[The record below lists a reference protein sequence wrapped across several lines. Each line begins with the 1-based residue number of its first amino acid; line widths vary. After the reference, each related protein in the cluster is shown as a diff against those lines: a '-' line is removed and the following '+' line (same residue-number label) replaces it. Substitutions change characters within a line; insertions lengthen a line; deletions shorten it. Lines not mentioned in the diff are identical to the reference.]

1 MLLST
6 WTDCDAKKAAGSVV
20 PLGTVAEKVGSGN
33 RVRAKAEWAADS
45 PVKNAVKSLA
55 TASCAAALG

>member
-1 MLLST
+1 
-6 WTDCDAKKAAGSVV
+6 
-20 PLGTVAEKVGSGN
+20 VGSGN